1 MTISEEQHMKT
12 VFALLLF
19 FLGVGVCVRSY
30 NRWTSAVLVGGIVA
44 LLLFLYLT
52 T

>member
-1 MTISEEQHMKT
+1 MKT

-19 FLGVGVCVRSY
+19 FLGVGVFARSY
-30 NRWTSAVLVGGIVA
+30 NRWTSMVLVAGVVVA
-44 LLLFLYLT
+44 LLFLYLT